1 MNEFFGPATTN
12 VRKRDIE
19 TILSNFGQQRGAWK
33 QCLYY
38 VAHTRNSYVSMYC
51 LTTLEVSIIVEYYQA
66 VPFQLYRDSFFY
78 VYLFMSEQGMVIRIK
93 SSIRWRYFTV
103 MVYMIHYYVFLYQLH
118 HRTSSTSNGW
128 ASWQTREPRSG
139 PPSIVSSWRTTRWPH
154 TTSATSLSN

>member
-93 SSIRWRYFTV
+93 SSIR
-103 MVYMIHYYVFLYQLH
+103 
-118 HRTSSTSNGW
+118 
-128 ASWQTREPRSG
+128 
-139 PPSIVSSWRTTRWPH
+139 
-154 TTSATSLSN
+154 

>member
-51 LTTLEVSIIVEYYQA
+51 LTTLEVSVIIEFDRT
-66 VPFQLYRDSFFY
+66 VPLVDVQFFLCMSVY
-78 VYLFMSEQGMVIRIK
+78 VRTRNSYMNEVVYIMKIFYCRCSMM
-93 SSIRWRYFTV
+93 RYNYIVPCQF
-103 MVYMIHYYVFLYQLH
+103 HL
-118 HRTSSTSNGW
+118 RTSSTSNG
-128 ASWQTREPRSG
+128 
-139 PPSIVSSWRTTRWPH
+139 
-154 TTSATSLSN
+154 

>member
-51 LTTLEVSIIVEYYQA
+51 LTTLEVSVIIEYDQT
-66 VPFQLYRDSFFY
+66 VPLVDVQFFSMYVCLCQDKEYLYEWDCVHY
-78 VYLFMSEQGMVIRIK
+78 EDILL
-93 SSIRWRYFTV
+93 TV
-103 MVYMIHYYVFLYQLH
+103 
-118 HRTSSTSNGW
+118 
-128 ASWQTREPRSG
+128 
-139 PPSIVSSWRTTRWPH
+139 
-154 TTSATSLSN
+154 